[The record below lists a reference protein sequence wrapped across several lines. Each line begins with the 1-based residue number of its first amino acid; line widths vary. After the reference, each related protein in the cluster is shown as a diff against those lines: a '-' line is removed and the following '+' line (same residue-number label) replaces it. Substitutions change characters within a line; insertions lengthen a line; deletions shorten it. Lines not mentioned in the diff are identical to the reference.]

1 MGKKELKIK
10 IREYDTEM
18 WREGMQNKT
27 SLRWYRQGKENIGYE
42 RCYSN
47 NINSTYLAKA
57 RTNSLQLEDHLGRGV
72 AGYDETCKLC
82 KLEEEDL
89 EHFLI
94 KYPELE
100 KKRNKEI
107 MKNEQRM
114 TAEERTI
121 QIMFKEK
128 HYGETGK
135 MIRSM
140 WDTEN
145 IE

>member
-1 MGKKELKIK
+1 ME
-10 IREYDTEM
+10 RRNAE
-18 WREGMQNKT
+18 KT

-57 RTNSLQLEDHLGRGV
+57 RIKSLQLEDHLGRGV
-72 AGYDETCKLC
+72 AGYDKTCKLC

-94 KYPELE
+94 KCPELE

-114 TAEERTI
+114 TAEKRTI
-121 QIMFKEK
+121 QKLFKEK
-128 HYGETGK
+128 PYSEIGK
-135 MIRSM
+135 IIRNM
-140 WDTEN
+140 LEYRKHTER
-145 IE
+145 

>member
-1 MGKKELKIK
+1 M
-10 IREYDTEM
+10 
-18 WREGMQNKT
+18 
-27 SLRWYRQGKENIGYE
+27 WYRQGKENIGYDK
-42 RCYSN
+42 CYSN

-72 AGYDETCKLC
+72 TGQDKTCKLC
-82 KLEEEDL
+82 KLEEEEL

-94 KYPELE
+94 KCPELE

-107 MKNEQRM
+107 MKNEHRM

-121 QIMFKEK
+121 QMLFKEK
-128 HYGETGK
+128 HYSEIGK

-140 WDTEN
+140 
-145 IE
+145 